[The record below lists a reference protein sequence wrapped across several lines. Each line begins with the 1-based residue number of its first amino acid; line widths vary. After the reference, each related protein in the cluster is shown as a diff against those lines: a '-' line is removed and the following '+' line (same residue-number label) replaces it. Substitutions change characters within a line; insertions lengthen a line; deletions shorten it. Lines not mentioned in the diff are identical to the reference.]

1 LPFCYYKYQYWKQA
15 KYYYACTFGTGA
27 GKANALPKLPKK
39 YILRYH
45 QKKLPAIHEG
55 PIELEANTDLNSE
68 ATNFLNSEA
77 TTGLEATS
85 STTTV
90 AELRTSASAVPFESL
105 TLSSA
110 CASNAYDQHTTIQF
124 GTRTGN
130 AHAVPQRVQ
139 EKLSHYHGSHKELLL
154 YQKQI
159 CEDYIS
165 PTTEL
170 EATTD
175 LNYSEAITD
184 LNIEATTDLNSETT
198 TDINSE
204 ATTGLEATSS
214 TSTTVAELRTSAS
227 AVPFESLTL
236 SSACACN
243 ASQQHTMIQF
253 GTSTGNADAVPQRV
267 QEKLSRY
274 HGSHKELLL
283 YQKQIREGYIS
294 PTTELEATT
303 DLNYSEA
310 TTDLNIE
317 VWVYPLLA
325 NDGDG

>member
-1 LPFCYYKYQYWKQA
+1 V
-15 KYYYACTFGTGA
+15 
-27 GKANALPKLPKK
+27 NALPKLPKK
-39 YILRYH
+39 HIALSPEE
-45 QKKLPAIHEG
+45 LPAIHEG

-90 AELRTSASAVPFESL
+90 AKLRTSASAVPFKSL

-110 CASNAYDQHTTIQF
+110 CASNAYDQHATIQF

-130 AHAVPQRVQ
+130 AHALPQRAQ

-159 CEDYIS
+159 REDYIS

-175 LNYSEAITD
+175 LNYSEATTD

-204 ATTGLEATSS
+204 ATTGVEATSS
-214 TSTTVAELRTSAS
+214 TSTTVAEQPTSAS
-227 AVPFESLTL
+227 AVPLFESLTL
-236 SSACACN
+236 SSACASN
-243 ASQQHTMIQF
+243 ASQQHTTIQF
-253 GTSTGNADAVPQRV
+253 GTGTGNADAVPQGA

-274 HGSHKELLL
+274 HGSHKKLLL
-283 YQKQIREGYIS
+283 YQKQIREGYMS

-325 NDGDG
+325 NDGYG